1 MKEEPLMSIT
11 TKTGD
16 TGETRPLSGAAIKKS
31 DLRIECLGTV
41 DEAVAFLGVA
51 RSKGR
56 GYVEKC
62 LRLIQVGLSSVLA
75 ELSDDAGILPAE
87 RLVSDAQTAELEE
100 IIAYCEASTGPLRT
114 FVVPGET
121 PISADLHVAR
131 TVVRRAERRIA
142 ALNDTCGSLRP
153 ELLRYMNRVSDA
165 LFALARLV
173 AEGPKSRVTPL

>member
-1 MKEEPLMSIT
+1 MSIT

-16 TGETRPLSGAAIKKS
+16 TGETRLLSGARIKKS
-31 DLRIECLGTV
+31 DLRVECLGTV

-62 LRLIQVGLSSVLA
+62 LRLIQAGLSSVIA

-87 RLVSDAQTAELEE
+87 RLVNSAQTAELEE
-100 IIAYCEASTGPLRT
+100 IVAYCEETTGPLRV

-142 ALNDTCGSLRP
+142 ALHDVDGSLRP

-165 LFALARLV
+165 LFALARL
-173 AEGPKSRVTPL
+173 AAQGSKNKITPL

>member
-1 MKEEPLMSIT
+1 MSIT

-16 TGETRPLSGAAIKKS
+16 TGETRLLSGARIKKS
-31 DLRIECLGTV
+31 DLRIECLGAV

-62 LRLIQVGLSSVLA
+62 LRLIQAGLSSVLA
-75 ELSDDAGILPAE
+75 ELSDDAGLLPAE
-87 RLVSDAQTAELEE
+87 RLVNGAHTVELEE
-100 IIAYCEASTGPLRT
+100 IIAYCEASTGPLRA

-121 PISADLHVAR
+121 PISADIHVAR
-131 TVVRRAERRIA
+131 TVARRAERRIA
-142 ALNDTCGSLRP
+142 ALHDANGPLRP

-165 LFALARLV
+165 LFALARLI
-173 AEGPKSRVTPL
+173 AQGPKNRITPL